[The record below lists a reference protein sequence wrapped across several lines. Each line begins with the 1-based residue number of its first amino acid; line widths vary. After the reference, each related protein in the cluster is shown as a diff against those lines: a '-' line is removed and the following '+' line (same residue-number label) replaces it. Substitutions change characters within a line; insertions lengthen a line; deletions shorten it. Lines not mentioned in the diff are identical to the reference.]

1 MGQQEDPKE
10 TQSAALQQKGHLPNS
25 YRKHCLKQKHS
36 PTKESG
42 QPHEEHETKRA
53 RDPEEENERKWAAP

>member
-1 MGQQEDPKE
+1 MEHQKKPKE
-10 TQSAALQQKGHLPNS
+10 TQSAALQQKRTPPEFIQ
-25 YRKHCLKQKHS
+25 KHCTKQRQS
-36 PTKESG
+36 PTKESK